1 MLSRCATCADVAFA
15 GLAAGGKKIS
25 ATSIYF
31 ESLPYK
37 LDPATGLID
46 YAKLE
51 EKAMDFRPKMIIAGG
66 SAYPRE
72 WDYARFKAI
81 ADKCGAL
88 LMMDMAHISG
98 AQCWCACV
106 CVVVWLTSRFASV
119 QGWLLRARLRRPS
132 RCVTS

>member
-1 MLSRCATCADVAFA
+1 M
-15 GLAAGGKKIS
+15 
-25 ATSIYF
+25 
-31 ESLPYK
+31 
-37 LDPATGLID
+37 ID

-51 EKAMDFRPKMIIAGG
+51 EKALDFRPKMIIAGG

-98 AQCWCACV
+98 THRLACSSFG
-106 CVVVWLTSRFASV
+106 CVAL
-119 QGWLLRARLRRPS
+119 
-132 RCVTS
+132 C